1 MIKRMTDF
9 KIFFGGKL
17 HQIGKDLATEIQN
30 DFDEYPEL
38 GLTVRSVEIKGFSV
52 RISIN
57 REAPHVYYAD
67 EDSLVWNDALVF
79 TGNFKDDP
87 DEALTIPMP
96 EETYSCL
103 HDYCF
108 YINVLL
114 KDYNHI
120 VRPENWIHGFKTET
134 TDKYFTIE
142 YQF

>member
-1 MIKRMTDF
+1 MIKTMYDF
-9 KIFFGGKL
+9 KIFFGGKVY
-17 HQIGKDLATEIQN
+17 QIGDNLVAEIQK

-38 GLTVRSVEIKGFSV
+38 GLSVRSIEVDGTNV
-52 RISIN
+52 RVSIS

-67 EDSLVWNDALVF
+67 EGSWVWNDALVF

-87 DEALTIPMP
+87 NEAFTIPMP
-96 EETYSCL
+96 EETYSSL

>member
-1 MIKRMTDF
+1 MIKTMKDF
-9 KIFFGGKL
+9 KIFFGGKIY
-17 HQIGKDLATEIQN
+17 QIGDNLPDEIQKDLET
-30 DFDEYPEL
+30 FPEL
-38 GLTVRSVEIKGFSV
+38 GLSVRRIQVEGFTV

-57 REAPHVYYAD
+57 RDAPHIYYAD

-87 DEALTIPMP
+87 YEVFTIPMP

-120 VRPENWIHGFKTET
+120 VRPENWIRGFKTQT
-134 TDKYFTIE
+134 KDKYFTIE

>member
-1 MIKRMTDF
+1 MIKTMREF
-9 KIFFGGKL
+9 KIFFGGKIY
-17 HQIGKDLATEIQN
+17 QIGDNLAADIQKDI
-30 DFDEYPEL
+30 DKYPEL
-38 GLTVRSVEIKGFSV
+38 GLSV
-52 RISIN
+52 RDIEVKGLAVRVSIN
-57 REAPHVYYAD
+57 RDNPHVYYAD
-67 EDSLVWNDALVF
+67 EDSLVWNDAIVF
-79 TGNFKDDP
+79 TGNFKDDS

-96 EETYSCL
+96 DETYSCL

-120 VRPENWIHGFKTET
+120 VEPVNWIHGFKTET